1 LDLKVPSADH
11 QRCTPGINDVTARTA
26 TVTSTRTFAAA
37 PGAGAGRR
45 GAAGNAIK
53 SVAASA
59 GPRQPQESL
68 IAVVGLL
75 VTGQSLEKTLGH
87 VLELACAALPG
98 GDEGG
103 ITLLEADGPGTVIA
117 TNDVVRRL
125 DRAQCGAETGGPR
138 LDACWRQ
145 EIRHIDSTASDQ
157 RWPEFSGTAI
167 AEGIASTVS
176 IPLVVSGDGLGTL
189 NIYCYRENG
198 FPATDERLAVALGRC
213 GSAALANA
221 RAYWRMARLAG

>member
-1 LDLKVPSADH
+1 M
-11 QRCTPGINDVTARTA
+11 
-26 TVTSTRTFAAA
+26 
-37 PGAGAGRR
+37 
-45 GAAGNAIK
+45 
-53 SVAASA
+53 
-59 GPRQPQESL
+59 
-68 IAVVGLL
+68 VGLL

-176 IPLVVSGDGLGTL
+176 IPLVV
-189 NIYCYRENG
+189 
-198 FPATDERLAVALGRC
+198 AVT
-213 GSAALANA
+213 GSA
-221 RAYWRMARLAG
+221 R